1 MHIRVVGL
9 SFPLQFHLS
18 TDIAELARGVDG
30 QKSETKYL
38 LWWGF
43 KSQPLDW
50 QAVQQANH

>member
-43 KSQPLDW
+43 KSQLLDW